1 MRHPTEQELR
11 RQHAERAARLAA
23 RENQAWSEY
32 LAMTRGGDE
41 LGYETAEP
49 FAWRRLRR
57 GLAEIAHD
65 RRRIEFELDRS
76 LADARGI
83 SRAS

>member
-1 MRHPTEQELR
+1 
-11 RQHAERAARLAA
+11 
-23 RENQAWSEY
+23 
-32 LAMTRGGDE
+32 MTRGGDE

-65 RRRIEFELDRS
+65 RRRIEFELDRY